1 MCPIL
6 FTMLRTPKLSI
17 FKLTAL
23 SLVAVTAVLGVVVYN
38 TIKDI
43 NNDGSTNLQT
53 PLEQHR
59 NRVTG
64 AVVKKS
70 KDISKVKFSI
80 DLANTQLAEKYGNS
94 EMEINLAEDY
104 IIMAEPAIA
113 EKPVNIADFLQ
124 EGKLVSLGIVERNG
138 GLEAGVIYL
147 TQ

>member
-1 MCPIL
+1 
-6 FTMLRTPKLSI
+6 MLRTPKLSI

-70 KDISKVKFSI
+70 KDIAKVKFSI